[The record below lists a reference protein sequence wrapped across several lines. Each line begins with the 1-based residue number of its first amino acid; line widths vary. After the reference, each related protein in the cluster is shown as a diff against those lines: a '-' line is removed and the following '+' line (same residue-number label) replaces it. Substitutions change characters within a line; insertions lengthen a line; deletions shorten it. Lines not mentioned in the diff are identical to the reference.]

1 MAQQG
6 VSRTRV
12 SHNLSEDGVQGADP
26 AAMLPLFA
34 FGPSTP
40 TTGALTSW
48 PTSPSRFYAVAGDI
62 IGLGSGDRRQ
72 LEKNAGTAKRT
83 LFDWYE
89 AGSAVQL
96 RAGRDVINAHVTAL
110 NTSGTD
116 ISGIEAGRDIIRSNL
131 TVAGPGN
138 VEVSA
143 GRQLRQEEAGSIVS
157 LGGIVQGDTRPGAS
171 IAVTAGNQHIDFDA
185 LRTRYLDPANLA
197 DSSQSLASQP
207 GKAVKIYDKELK
219 QWLQQ
224 RFGLAADGAEALA
237 AFDRLPKEQQR
248 IFLRQVYYAELR
260 EGGREYNDRNGPRV
274 GSYLRGREAIATLMP
289 DKDAAGATIQ
299 RTGDILMYGGS
310 GVRTEAGGNIELMA
324 PGGQIVVGVQGVVPP
339 ATAGLVTQGQGDIRL
354 FSQDS
359 VLLGLSR
366 VMTTF
371 GGDILAWSE
380 QGDINAGRGS
390 RTTLL
395 YTPPRRVYDGWGN
408 VILSPQAPASGAG
421 IATLNPIAEVRPGD
435 VDLIAPLGTI
445 DAGEAG
451 IRVSGNINLAA
462 LQVLNAANIQVQGES
477 KGLPVL
483 ATVNVNALASASAAA
498 NSASQAAQ
506 DVMRK
511 SQDDAR
517 RNQPSVIS
525 VQILG
530 FGNGTSSINPPA
542 RGNTANSGYDAN
554 SAFQFP
560 QASRDEGTQRR

>member
-1 MAQQG
+1 M
-6 VSRTRV
+6 
-12 SHNLSEDGVQGADP
+12 
-26 AAMLPLFA
+26 
-34 FGPSTP
+34 
-40 TTGALTSW
+40 
-48 PTSPSRFYAVAGDI
+48 
-62 IGLGSGDRRQ
+62 
-72 LEKNAGTAKRT
+72 
-83 LFDWYE
+83 
-89 AGSAVQL
+89 
-96 RAGRDVINAHVTAL
+96 
-110 NTSGTD
+110 
-116 ISGIEAGRDIIRSNL
+116 
-131 TVAGPGN
+131 
-138 VEVSA
+138 
-143 GRQLRQEEAGSIVS
+143 
-157 LGGIVQGDTRPGAS
+157 
-171 IAVTAGNQHIDFDA
+171 
-185 LRTRYLDPANLA
+185 
-197 DSSQSLASQP
+197 
-207 GKAVKIYDKELK
+207 
-219 QWLQQ
+219 
-224 RFGLAADGAEALA
+224 AADGDGALA
-237 AFDRLPKEQQR
+237 AFDALPQEQQR

-260 EGGREYNDRNGPRV
+260 EGGREYTDAEGPRF

-289 DKDAAGATIQ
+289 DRNAAGATID
-299 RTGDILMYGGS
+299 RTGDIVMYGGS

-324 PGGQIVVGVQGVVPP
+324 PGGQIVIGVQGVVPP
-339 ATAGLVTQGQGDIRL
+339 ASAGLVTQGQGDIRL

-390 RTTLL
+390 QTTLL

-483 ATVNVNALASASAAA
+483 ASVNVNALASASAAA

-511 SQDDAR
+511 SQDEAR

-530 FGNGTSSINPPA
+530 FGSGTSAINPPA

>member
-1 MAQQG
+1 M
-6 VSRTRV
+6 
-12 SHNLSEDGVQGADP
+12 
-26 AAMLPLFA
+26 
-34 FGPSTP
+34 
-40 TTGALTSW
+40 
-48 PTSPSRFYAVAGDI
+48 
-62 IGLGSGDRRQ
+62 
-72 LEKNAGTAKRT
+72 
-83 LFDWYE
+83 
-89 AGSAVQL
+89 
-96 RAGRDVINAHVTAL
+96 
-110 NTSGTD
+110 
-116 ISGIEAGRDIIRSNL
+116 
-131 TVAGPGN
+131 
-138 VEVSA
+138 
-143 GRQLRQEEAGSIVS
+143 
-157 LGGIVQGDTRPGAS
+157 
-171 IAVTAGNQHIDFDA
+171 
-185 LRTRYLDPANLA
+185 
-197 DSSQSLASQP
+197 
-207 GKAVKIYDKELK
+207 KIYDKELK

-224 RFGLAADGAEALA
+224 RFGRAADGAEALA
-237 AFDRLPKEQQR
+237 LFDALPKEQQR

-260 EGGREYNDRNGPRV
+260 EGGREYTNAEGPRF

-289 DKDAAGATIQ
+289 DKDANGATIN
-299 RTGDILMYGGS
+299 RTGDIVMYGGS

-339 ATAGLVTQGQGDIRL
+339 ASAGLVTQGQGDIRL

-390 RTTLL
+390 QTTLL
-395 YTPPRRVYDGWGN
+395 YTPPRRVYDTWGN

-421 IATLNPIAEVRPGD
+421 IATLNPIAEVAPGD

-462 LQVLNAANIQVQGES
+462 LQVLNAANIQVQGDS

-483 ATVNVNALASASAAA
+483 ASVNVNALASASAAA

-530 FGNGTSSINPPA
+530 FGSASSSIDPPT
-542 RGNTANSGYDAN
+542 RGNTAAATGYDVN

-560 QASRDEGTQRR
+560 QARADAGKQQVQ